1 MPKLQQFRYLV
12 AIAETLHF
20 RRAAEKVHVTQPT
33 LSSQLRELEDRLGV
47 QLVERSRARVALTPI
62 GKEVASRAKKVLNE
76 VQEIVDLA
84 KHGQDFLGGTVRLG
98 VPPSLGPYLLPHLIP
113 DLHSLYPRLRLY
125 IREGVP
131 QTILAQLE
139 EARLDLLFF
148 PLPIKG
154 AELRS
159 VPLFREPLW
168 VVVSQDHR
176 LAQQS
181 NVERADLAGETVLAL
196 EPGHRLH
203 NQVREIC
210 EEHDGKISLEYE
222 GTSLDTLRQ
231 MIGMGMGI
239 SLLPAL
245 YVRSEVL
252 HDSQVVARTF
262 RARAPY
268 RSIGLVWRRETAR
281 EEEFLALGNL
291 VRRVLSTRTPEVRV
305 AS

>member
-1 MPKLQQFRYLV
+1 MPKLQQLRYLV

-33 LSSQLRELEDRLGV
+33 LSSQLRELEERLGV
-47 QLVERSRARVALTPI
+47 QLVERSRARVVLTPI
-62 GKEVASRAKKVLNE
+62 GKEIATRAKKVLGE

-113 DLHSLYPRLRLY
+113 DLHSLYPKLQLY

-131 QTILAQLE
+131 QTILQQLE

-148 PLPIKG
+148 PLPVKG

-159 VPLFREPLW
+159 VALFREPLLF
-168 VVVSQDHR
+168 VASKDHR
-176 LAQQS
+176 LAKRQS
-181 NVERADLAGETVLAL
+181 VERADLAGETVLTL
-196 EPGHRLH
+196 ERGHRLH
-203 NQVREIC
+203 TQVREIC
-210 EEHDGKISLEYE
+210 EQHGSTISLEYE

-231 MIGMGMGI
+231 MVAMGMGI

-252 HDSQVVARTF
+252 HDREVVARNF
-262 RARAPY
+262 RSRAPY

-281 EEEFLALGNL
+281 EEEFQALGGF
-291 VRRVLSTRTPEVRV
+291 VRRILSAGTPEVTV
-305 AS
+305 LS

>member
-1 MPKLQQFRYLV
+1 M
-12 AIAETLHF
+12 
-20 RRAAEKVHVTQPT
+20 
-33 LSSQLRELEDRLGV
+33 
-47 QLVERSRARVALTPI
+47 
-62 GKEVASRAKKVLNE
+62 
-76 VQEIVDLA
+76 
-84 KHGQDFLGGTVRLG
+84 RLG